1 MSTTTENM
9 IEAIVKIAEDYE
21 GTNFTDTHVENW
33 LTQFPSNQHDLIL
46 QELHNILSKTYISK
60 AEVIEAYE
68 ALIENKTIFPQSI
81 DTYKFINPQTRG
93 GSQKDM
99 LEIMEGVV
107 QENHGFSLDDCGQN
121 NITSYVYI
129 DDAIY
134 TGNRVIRDIQKWANE
149 IDDPSLVLQID
160 IIVLA
165 LHNRN
170 KGYVEK
176 QIKKVF
182 PQATIN
188 FWHCIRFYDDILKAE
203 KTFESYLPSSE
214 LEYNGQ
220 TKQYIESV
228 SETRTTA
235 QNERVPLLRNIGEPT
250 SDEYFTSLQN
260 RNLVEKIFFEKGVE
274 IVSYAANPNRNMRP
288 MGYDNSKTLGFG
300 SYFVTYRN
308 IANNCPV
315 VLWWG
320 DPDAFSGIDNWYP
333 LFPRTAN

>member
-1 MSTTTENM
+1 M
-9 IEAIVKIAEDYE
+9 IDTIVKIAEDYE
-21 GTNFTDTHVENW
+21 GTNFTNEHVEKW
-33 LTQFPSNQHDLIL
+33 LSQFPSNQHDLIL
-46 QELHNILSKTYISK
+46 QELHSILSKTYVSK
-60 AEVIEAYE
+60 EAVTEVYE
-68 ALIENKTIFPQSI
+68 NLIENKTIFPQSI
-81 DTYKFINPQTRG
+81 DTYNFINPQTKG

-99 LEIMEGVV
+99 LEIMEEVV
-107 QENHGFSLDDCGQN
+107 QRKCGLSLDNCGQGV
-121 NITSYVYI
+121 ITSYVYI

-134 TGNRVIRDIQKWANE
+134 TGNRVIRDIQKWVNE

-170 KGYVEK
+170 IGYVK
-176 QIKKVF
+176 RQIKSVLPNARIK
-182 PQATIN
+182 
-188 FWHCIRFYDDILKAE
+188 FWRCIEFCDDIWEAE
-203 KTFESYLPSSE
+203 KVFESYLPSSE
-214 LEYNGQ
+214 LKYNDQ
-220 TKQYIESV
+220 TNQYIEGV
-228 SETRTTA
+228 RETRTVA
-235 QNERVPLLRNIGEPT
+235 QNERVPLLRNNGEPT
-250 SDEYFTSLQN
+250 SDKYFTSLQN

-274 IVSYAANPNRNMRP
+274 IVSYAVSPNPNMRP

-320 DPDAFSGIDNWYP
+320 DPDAFSGINNWYP